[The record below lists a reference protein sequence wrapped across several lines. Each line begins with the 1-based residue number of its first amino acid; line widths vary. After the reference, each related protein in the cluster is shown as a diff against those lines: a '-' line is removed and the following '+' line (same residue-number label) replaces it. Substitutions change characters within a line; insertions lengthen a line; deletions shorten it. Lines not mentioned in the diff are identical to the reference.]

1 MPKLIDGC
9 KSILVRCRFCGRLR
23 KYELNIFNIKKNNP
37 LEYKC
42 ECGEIN
48 VKLARI
54 NNKGKLEVAC
64 FDCGDVHYF
73 ILDLQQILKSRN
85 ILYCIFGRK
94 LCFIGSEEKANQMIL
109 ENQANLR
116 DNSNIIYKEDY
127 FTNFNILEKVL
138 KQLYNL
144 NKEGKINCD
153 CGKFKIDVQL
163 FPDRLELKC
172 NNCHSVKI
180 IFTET
185 QEDLSIIMNK
195 DKIMLREHNISCID
209 SIVEKNRDIKK

>member
-1 MPKLIDGC
+1 MAKLIDGC
-9 KSILVRCRFCGRLR
+9 KSIVTRCRFCGRLR
-23 KYELNIFNIKKNNP
+23 KYELNIFNFNEDNIQ
-37 LEYKC
+37 EYKC
-42 ECGEIN
+42 KCGETN
-48 VKLARI
+48 VKVERI
-54 NNKGKLEVAC
+54 GNKMKLEIGC
-64 FDCGDVHYF
+64 FDCGDIHYF
-73 ILDLQQILKSRN
+73 ILDLQQILKSKN
-85 ILYCIFGRK
+85 ILYCIFGGK
-94 LCFIGSEEKANQMIL
+94 LCFIGSGEKANQILL
-109 ENQANLR
+109 ENQTNLC
-116 DNSNIIYKEDY
+116 NNNVSYEEDY

-180 IFTET
+180 IFAETE
-185 QEDLSIIMNK
+185 EDLSIIMNK